1 MLKDVDVIATIAV
14 KDLDAAREF
23 YEDKL
28 GLKRDVEEEPGSLA
42 FRSGRTSL
50 FVYESEYAGTNEATA
65 ATWTVDELE
74 PLVAS
79 LKKKGIEFE
88 HYDLPGMEREGDIHT
103 GGTTKAAWFKD
114 PDGNVLAVV
123 SSV

>member
-88 HYDLPGMEREGDIHT
+88 HYDLPGLSRE
-103 GGTTKAAWFKD
+103 
-114 PDGNVLAVV
+114 
-123 SSV
+123 

>member
-28 GLKRDVEEEPGSLA
+28 GLKREVEEEPGSLS

-50 FVYESEYAGTNEATA
+50 FVYESEYAGTNDATA

-79 LKKKGIEFE
+79 LKKKGIRFE
-88 HYDLPGMEREGDIHT
+88 HYDLPGMKREGDIHT
-103 GGTTKAAWFKD
+103 ADTTKAAWFKD

-123 SSV
+123 SSI